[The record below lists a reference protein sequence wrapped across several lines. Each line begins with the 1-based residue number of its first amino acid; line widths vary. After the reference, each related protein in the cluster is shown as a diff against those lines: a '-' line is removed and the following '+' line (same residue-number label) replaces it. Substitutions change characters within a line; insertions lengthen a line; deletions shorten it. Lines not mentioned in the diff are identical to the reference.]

1 MRGKRFLLAVAMSCS
16 AMSTAAHAATFIVN
30 SPSDGADVNP
40 GDGVCE
46 TAPGDGTCTLRAAIM
61 EANRAPGS
69 TILLTDVPGGVVT
82 LTVTGSGTDDE
93 TTGDLNIRTEIAI
106 VGSGWSSTII
116 DANGGAIHDRA
127 IRVEAGSVTI
137 TGVTIRNGQANWS
150 YGNVTIEAG
159 GGVDV
164 AAGATLV
171 LNGSLVTGNTAVRGG
186 GLCVHGGA
194 LFVNDSTVRGN
205 GSTLG
210 GGIYTEGGRLTIE
223 RSTIDRNSAMEGGGI
238 YDAGDSSSV
247 TLIGDSAV
255 TNNSAGAQTFGTPP
269 VGGGGLYLGGGGAV
283 TIQNVTISGNRA
295 YDGGGIFVLAES
307 VGVFNST
314 IASNEAD
321 GSWKFRPGKGG
332 GVYGPG
338 APDRFRFQNTIIAGN
353 RERGTAPCPPS
364 PTLCVVPVVGDCEN
378 TLTSD
383 GNNLMG
389 STDCTI
395 TGAPPLTLDPKLGPL
410 QNNGGPSS
418 THALLAGSAAIDAGN
433 PDGCRDFRGALLTTD
448 QRGSSRPFGSACD
461 IGAFE
466 FDACTYSVGSTS
478 VFVGYAGADQAEL
491 PVAANDGRCTW
502 TAVSSASWLVVTAGA
517 SGTRSGTVTYRVLP
531 NPAAARH
538 ATLTVAGQTFR
549 VVQDSHEGE
558 RGDFD
563 GDRRADIAIFR
574 PSNGA
579 WYVLTSNSGSLLG
592 AGYLWGATGDVPVPA
607 DYDGDG
613 IIDVTVYRPST
624 GHWFV
629 LKSSTQFTTWDTYQ
643 WGISGDVPVPG
654 DYDGDG
660 TTDIAIYRPETFSWY
675 ILLSSTGFT
684 GGAGYVWGAAG
695 DVPVL
700 GDFDADGRT
709 DITLYRASTGHWFAL
724 KSSTAFTTWDT
735 YQWGGTGDMPV
746 PGDYDGDGT
755 TDIAIYRP
763 SNGTWYILQ
772 SGSGFT
778 GWAAYEWGADAD
790 VPVPGDYDGDG
801 RTDVA
806 VYRPSIAVWFILK
819 SSTNFTTWDTYQ
831 WGSTGDVPILRD
843 P

>member
-1 MRGKRFLLAVAMSCS
+1 MRCKTLLVALAMSCS
-16 AMSTAAHAATFIVN
+16 AMPTAAHAATFIVN
-30 SPSDGADVNP
+30 SPADGADVNP
-40 GDGVCE
+40 GDGICE
-46 TAPGDGTCTLRAAIM
+46 TALGDGTCTLRAAVM

-69 TILLTDVPGGVVT
+69 TILLSAVPGGVVT
-82 LTVTGSGTDDE
+82 LTVTGSGNDDE
-93 TTGDLNIRTEIAI
+93 TTGDLNIRTDMAI
-106 VGSGWSSTII
+106 VGEGWASSII
-116 DANGGAIHDRA
+116 DANGAAIHDRA
-127 IRVEAGSVTI
+127 IRIEAGAVTI
-137 TGVTIRNGQANWS
+137 TGVTIRNGQAAWS
-150 YGNVTIEAG
+150 YGNVTIDTG
-159 GGVDV
+159 GALSV

-171 LNGSLVTGNTAVRGG
+171 LNSSLVAGNYGGSGG
-186 GLCVHGGA
+186 GLYVEGGA
-194 LFVNDSTVRGN
+194 LFVNDSTVSGN
-205 GSTLG
+205 GSNFG
-210 GGIYTEGGRLTIE
+210 GGFYTAGGRLTIE
-223 RSTIDRNSAMEGGGI
+223 RSTIDGNSAMQGGGI
-238 YDAGDSSSV
+238 YDAADSGSV
-247 TLIGDSAV
+247 TLIADSAV
-255 TNNSAGAQTFGTPP
+255 TNNTAGATTFGIPA
-269 VGGGGLYLGGGGAV
+269 VGGGGFYLGGADAV
-283 TIQNVTISGNRA
+283 TIQNVTISGNRS
-295 YDGGGIFVLAES
+295 YDGGGIFALSASVRVL
-307 VGVFNST
+307 NST
-314 IASNEAD
+314 IAFNDAN
-321 GSWKFRPGKGG
+321 GSWKFSPGKGG
-332 GVYGPG
+332 GVYGP
-338 APDRFRFQNTIIAGN
+338 AASDQFRFLNTIIAGN
-353 RERGTAPCPPS
+353 LERVAHACPGGA
-364 PTLCVVPVVGDCEN
+364 LCVFPAPGDCEG

-389 STDCTI
+389 STDCTVA
-395 TGAPPLTLDPKLGPL
+395 GAPPVMLDPKLGPL
-410 QNNGGPSS
+410 QNNGGPSA
-418 THALLAGSAAIDAGN
+418 THALLPGSAAIDAGD
-433 PDGCRDFRGALLTTD
+433 PEGCRDFQGALLTID
-448 QRGSSRPFGSACD
+448 QRGASRPFGSACD

-466 FDACTYSVGSTS
+466 YDACTYSLGSAS
-478 VFVGYAGADQAEL
+478 VFVGHGGADEAEL
-491 PVAANDGRCTW
+491 SVVANDARCTW
-502 TAVSSASWLVVTAGA
+502 TAASSTSWAIVTSGA
-517 SGTRSGTVTYRVLP
+517 SGTGNGTVTYAVLP
-531 NPAAARH
+531 NRGAARH
-538 ATLTVAGQTFR
+538 TTLTVAGQAFR

-563 GDRRADIAIFR
+563 GDRKADIAIYR
-574 PSNGA
+574 PSTGA
-579 WYVLTSNSGSLLG
+579 WYVLTSNSGSVVG
-592 AGYLWGATGDVPVPA
+592 AGYLWGATGDVPVPG

-629 LKSSTQFTTWDTYQ
+629 LKSRTQFTTWDTYQ

-660 TTDIAIYRPETFSWY
+660 TTDIAIYRPDTFSWY

-684 GGAGYVWGAAG
+684 GGAGYLWGAAG

-700 GDFDADGRT
+700 GDFDGDGRT

-778 GWAAYEWGADAD
+778 GWAAYAWGADAD

-831 WGSTGDVPILRD
+831 WGSTGDIPILKD